1 MAARGLRS
9 SSNFRLAVV
18 LLLAVSTAH
27 RVEARSAHV
36 VSHVASHVVH
46 EPLLAVRQAGAP
58 SSVVADSLAPTT
70 TELTEEFDDDD
81 DGGAAVAGAGNA
93 SPGGVGGADEEDEA
107 SPVEEQEEEASST
120 TTAASSTREPSVAP
134 TRPSLS
140 NAYPP
145 VRVSTPKVEN
155 EPPVHTS
162 PSTTRSTTTTTT
174 TTSTTTTR
182 RPTTTTPTT
191 TTTTTRRATTA
202 AALVPPA
209 AAPARPRRPPTT
221 YSVPTQSRSD
231 DSACPRREDIHPCQ
245 CIELPSKIPG
255 DVETVATC
263 KNIRNHQVLSDALK
277 GFQHHRINFFVLD
290 SCKLPPFPNGLFHN
304 VDVEWME
311 VLNSTVQFQKNFFTC
326 SKDCL

>member
-1 MAARGLRS
+1 MAPRGLRRS
-9 SSNFRLAVV
+9 SFSFPLAAAVV
-18 LLLAVSTAH
+18 LFLALSTAH

-46 EPLLAVRQAGAP
+46 EPLVAARQAGAP
-58 SSVVADSLAPTT
+58 TSAAADSLAPTT

-81 DGGAAVAGAGNA
+81 DGGAAVAVGANASEGGAGGA
-93 SPGGVGGADEEDEA
+93 ADDADEEGEA
-107 SPVEEQEEEASST
+107 SPTEEG
-120 TTAASSTREPSVAP
+120 AASTDEPTAAP

-145 VRVSTPKVEN
+145 VRASTPKVET
-155 EPPVHTS
+155 ELPVLTS
-162 PSTTRSTTTTTT
+162 PSTTSSTTTTTT
-174 TTSTTTTR
+174 TTTTTR

-191 TTTTTRRATTA
+191 TTTTRRATTA
-202 AALVPPA
+202 AAVAPPA

-221 YSVPTQSRSD
+221 YSAPTQSRSD

-277 GFQHHRINFFVLD
+277 GFQHYRINFFVLD

>member
-9 SSNFRLAVV
+9 SSNIILAIVV
-18 LLLAVSTAH
+18 LLAVSTVH
-27 RVEARSAHV
+27 RGEARTA
-36 VSHVASHVVH
+36 HVASHVVH
-46 EPLLAVRQAGAP
+46 EPLLAARQAGEP
-58 SSVVADSLAPTT
+58 SLAAADLLAPTT
-70 TELTEEFDDDD
+70 TELTEEYDDDD
-81 DGGAAVAGAGNA
+81 DGGTAVAAGVNA
-93 SPGGVGGADEEDEA
+93 HPGGVGGAAEDAKEDADE
-107 SPVEEQEEEASST
+107 SPVEEEEASST
-120 TTAASSTREPSVAP
+120 TTTASSTHEPSAAP

-145 VRVSTPKVEN
+145 VRVSTPKVETA
-155 EPPVHTS
+155 PLAPTS
-162 PSTTRSTTTTTT
+162 PSTTRSHDHYYDHYLNHDNNDKASHDYTDDNNDYKAHDHSSSSG
-174 TTSTTTTR
+174 TSCRGTG
-182 RPTTTTPTT
+182 PTK
-191 TTTTTRRATTA
+191 A
-202 AALVPPA
+202 A
-209 AAPARPRRPPTT
+209 
-221 YSVPTQSRSD
+221 SD
-231 DSACPRREDIHPCQ
+231 N